1 MTKNVLLT
9 GGFGTLGGRISA
21 NLSKNPEINLR
32 LASRQK
38 RQPPS
43 WAPKA
48 EVCVVDFENQNS
60 IKQMLHEVTHVVHLA
75 ALNDYECHAEPEK
88 AQLVNVEYTRRV
100 VEQAGQL
107 KKLRFIYL
115 STIQVYG
122 NSLTGVIT
130 ETSPTDPQDA
140 YSQTHLDAE
149 QIVEHAHNT
158 QQLEGVRLRSA
169 NGFGA
174 PMSPD
179 AKIWQIIANDLC
191 RQAVETKKLTLKS
204 HGLQSRNF
212 VPFTD
217 VCSAV
222 YHSLGMSPQQ
232 TGDGLFN
239 LGGRKSL
246 QIIQMAELVA
256 TRCGAVLGFTPKIEK
271 PNETP
276 DSVPPAFEY
285 SSDKLLATGFI
296 LNCDLE
302 REIDSLLQSCKNW
315 FKFQN

>member
-38 RQPPS
+38 RQSPS
-43 WAPKA
+43 WAPKT

-75 ALNDYECHAEPEK
+75 ALNDYECRAEPEK

-100 VEQAGQL
+100 VEQAGQI

-149 QIVEHAHNT
+149 RIVEHAHNT
-158 QQLEGVRLRSA
+158 QQLEGIRLRSA

>member
-21 NLSKNPEINLR
+21 DLSKNSEINLR

-43 WAPKA
+43 WAPEA
-48 EVCVVDFENQNS
+48 EVFVIDFENQNS
-60 IKQMLHEVTHVVHLA
+60 IKQMLQEVTHVVHLA
-75 ALNDYECHAEPEK
+75 ALNDYECREEPET
-88 AQLVNVEYTRRV
+88 AQVVTVEYTRRI
-100 VEQAGQL
+100 VEQASEI
-107 KKLRFIYL
+107 KNLRFIYF

-122 NSLTGVIT
+122 NNLSGMIS
-130 ETSPTDPQDA
+130 ETSQTDPRDA

-149 QIVEHAHNT
+149 QIVEGAHSA

-204 HGLQSRNF
+204 HGLQFRNF

-222 YHSLGMSPQQ
+222 DHLLQLDKKQIS
-232 TGDGLFN
+232 DGLFN
-239 LGGRKSL
+239 VGGRKSL
-246 QIIQMAELVA
+246 QIIQVAELIA
-256 TRCGAVLGFTPKIEK
+256 ARCEVVLGFKPAIEK
-271 PNETP
+271 PKETP
-276 DSVPPAFEY
+276 DTVPPAFEF
-285 SSDKLLATGFI
+285 SSAKLLATGLN
-296 LNCDLE
+296 LNCDIE
-302 REIDSLLQSCKNW
+302 KEIDSLLQSCKNW

>member
-21 NLSKNPEINLR
+21 NLSKSPEINLR

-60 IKQMLHEVTHVVHLA
+60 IKKMLHEVTHVVHLA
-75 ALNDYECHAEPEK
+75 ALNDYECRAEPEK

-100 VEQAGQL
+100 VEQAGQI

-149 QIVEHAHNT
+149 RIVEHAHNT
-158 QQLEGVRLRSA
+158 QQLEGIRLRSA

-246 QIIQMAELVA
+246 QIIRMAELVA

>member
-43 WAPKA
+43 WAPKT

-107 KKLRFIYL
+107 KQLRFIYL

-149 QIVEHAHNT
+149 RIVEHAHNT

-191 RQAVETKKLTLKS
+191 RQAVETKKLKLKS
-204 HGLQSRNF
+204 HGLQFRNF

-222 YHSLGMSPQQ
+222 YHSLEMSKQQ

-239 LGGRKSL
+239 LGGTKTL

-256 TRCGAVLGFTPKIEK
+256 TRCEVVLGFAPKIEK

-302 REIDSLLQSCKNW
+302 REIDSLLQNCKNW

>member
-21 NLSKNPEINLR
+21 NLSKSPEINLR

-100 VEQAGQL
+100 VEQAGQI

-149 QIVEHAHNT
+149 RIVEHAHNT

>member
-21 NLSKNPEINLR
+21 NLSKSPEINLR

-43 WAPKA
+43 WAPKT

-60 IKQMLHEVTHVVHLA
+60 IKKMLHEVTHVVHLA
-75 ALNDYECHAEPEK
+75 ALNDYECRAEPEK

-149 QIVEHAHNT
+149 RIVEHAHNT

-239 LGGRKSL
+239 LGGRKTL

-256 TRCGAVLGFTPKIEK
+256 TRCGTVLGFTPKIEK

>member
-21 NLSKNPEINLR
+21 NLSKSPEINLR

-60 IKQMLHEVTHVVHLA
+60 IKQMLYEVTHVVHLA
-75 ALNDYECHAEPEK
+75 ALNDYECHDEPEK

-100 VEQAGQL
+100 VEQAGQI

-149 QIVEHAHNT
+149 RIVEHAHNT
-158 QQLEGVRLRSA
+158 QQLEGIRLRSA

-315 FKFQN
+315 IKFQN

>member
-1 MTKNVLLT
+1 MTKSVLLT

-21 NLSKNPEINLR
+21 DLSKNPEINLR

-48 EVCVVDFENQNS
+48 EVCVIDFENENS
-60 IKQMLHEVTHVVHLA
+60 IKQMFQEVTHVVHLA
-75 ALNDYECHAEPEK
+75 ALNDYECRAEPEMAK
-88 AQLVNVEYTRRV
+88 LVNVEYTRRI
-100 VEQAGQL
+100 VEQASDI
-107 KKLRFIYL
+107 KNLRFIYF

-122 NSLTGVIT
+122 NNLSGIIT
-130 ETSPTDPQDA
+130 ETSPTNPRDA

-149 QIVEHAHNT
+149 QIVEHAHST

-204 HGLQSRNF
+204 HGQQFRNF

-217 VCSAV
+217 ICSAV
-222 YHSLGMSPQQ
+222 NHVLQLEKQQ
-232 TGDGLFN
+232 VADGLFN
-239 LGGRKSL
+239 VGGRKSL
-246 QIIQMAELVA
+246 QIIQVAELVA
-256 TRCGAVLGFTPKIEK
+256 SRCEVVLDFKPKIEK

-276 DSVPPAFEY
+276 DSVPLEFKY
-285 SSDKLLATGFI
+285 SSAKLLATG
-296 LNCDLE
+296 LNLDSE
-302 REIDSLLQSCKNW
+302 IEKEIDSLLQSCKNW
-315 FKFQN
+315 FKFKN

>member
-75 ALNDYECHAEPEK
+75 ALNDYECRAEPER

-100 VEQAGQL
+100 VEQAGQI

-149 QIVEHAHNT
+149 RIVEHAHNT

>member
-100 VEQAGQL
+100 VEQAGQI

-140 YSQTHLDAE
+140 YSRTHLDAE
-149 QIVEHAHNT
+149 RIVEHAHNT
-158 QQLEGVRLRSA
+158 QQLEGIRLRSA

-239 LGGRKSL
+239 LGGRKTL

-256 TRCGAVLGFTPKIEK
+256 TRCGTVLGFTPKLEK

-296 LNCDLE
+296 FNCDLE
-302 REIDSLLQSCKNW
+302 KEIDSLLQSCKNW

>member
-60 IKQMLHEVTHVVHLA
+60 IKKMLHEVTHVVHLA
-75 ALNDYECHAEPEK
+75 ALNDYECRAEPEK

-100 VEQAGQL
+100 VEQAGQI

-149 QIVEHAHNT
+149 RIVEHAHNT

>member
-75 ALNDYECHAEPEK
+75 ALNDYECRAEPEK

-100 VEQAGQL
+100 VEQAGQI

>member
-100 VEQAGQL
+100 VEQAGQI

-149 QIVEHAHNT
+149 RIVEHAHNT
-158 QQLEGVRLRSA
+158 QQLEGIRLRSA

-246 QIIQMAELVA
+246 QIIQMAEFVA

>member
-21 NLSKNPEINLR
+21 NLSKSPEINLR

-60 IKQMLHEVTHVVHLA
+60 IKKMLHEVTHVVHLA

-100 VEQAGQL
+100 VEQAGQI

-149 QIVEHAHNT
+149 RIVEHAHNT

-239 LGGRKSL
+239 LGGRKTL

-256 TRCGAVLGFTPKIEK
+256 TRCGTVLGFTPKIEK

>member
-21 NLSKNPEINLR
+21 NLSKSPEINLR

-75 ALNDYECHAEPEK
+75 ALNDYECRAEPEK

-100 VEQAGQL
+100 VEQAGQI

-149 QIVEHAHNT
+149 RIVEHAHNT

-285 SSDKLLATGFI
+285 SSDKLLATGSI

>member
-60 IKQMLHEVTHVVHLA
+60 IKQMLHEVTDVVHLA
-75 ALNDYECHAEPEK
+75 ALNDYECRAEPEK

-100 VEQAGQL
+100 VEQAGQI

-149 QIVEHAHNT
+149 RIVEHAHNT

-239 LGGRKSL
+239 LGGRKTL

-256 TRCGAVLGFTPKIEK
+256 TRCGTVLGFTPKIEK

>member
-21 NLSKNPEINLR
+21 NLSKSPEINLR

-75 ALNDYECHAEPEK
+75 ALNDYECRAEPEK

-100 VEQAGQL
+100 VEQAGQI

-204 HGLQSRNF
+204 HGLQFRNF

>member
-48 EVCVVDFENQNS
+48 EVCVVDFEDQNS

-75 ALNDYECHAEPEK
+75 ALNDYECRAEPER

-100 VEQAGQL
+100 VEQAGQI

-149 QIVEHAHNT
+149 RIVEHAHNT

-179 AKIWQIIANDLC
+179 AKIWQIIADDLC

>member
-60 IKQMLHEVTHVVHLA
+60 IKQMLYEVTHVVHLA
-75 ALNDYECHAEPEK
+75 ALNDYECHDEPEK

-100 VEQAGQL
+100 VEQAGQI

-149 QIVEHAHNT
+149 RIVEHAHNT
-158 QQLEGVRLRSA
+158 QQLEGIRLRSA

-179 AKIWQIIANDLC
+179 VKIWQIIANDLC

>member
-21 NLSKNPEINLR
+21 VLSKTSEINLR
-32 LASRQK
+32 LATRQN

-48 EVCVVDFENQNS
+48 EVCVIDFENQNS
-60 IKQMLHEVTHVVHLA
+60 IKQMLREITHVVHLA
-75 ALNDYECHAEPEK
+75 SLNDYECRAEPEK
-88 AQLVNVEYTRRV
+88 AQLVNVEYTRRI
-100 VEQAGQL
+100 VEQACQNSG
-107 KKLRFIYL
+107 LRFIYF

-122 NSLTGVIT
+122 NNLTAVID
-130 ETSPTDPQDA
+130 EQSPTMPQDA
-140 YSQTHLDAE
+140 YSKTHLDAE
-149 QIVEHAHNT
+149 KIVEQAHNAR
-158 QQLEGVRLRSA
+158 QLEGVRLRSA

-174 PMSPD
+174 PMTQD

-204 HGLQSRNF
+204 HGLQFRNF

-217 VCSAV
+217 VCATV
-222 YHSLGMSPQQ
+222 DHSLQMPTQQ
-232 TGDGLFN
+232 IADGLFN

-246 QIIQMAELVA
+246 QIIQMAEIIA
-256 TRCGAVLGFTPKIEK
+256 ARCAGVLGFRPNIEK
-271 PNETP
+271 PDETP

-285 SSDKLLATGFI
+285 SSDKLLSTGLV
-296 LNCDLE
+296 LNSDIE
-302 REIDSLLQSCKNW
+302 KEIDSLLQSCKTW
-315 FKFQN
+315 FKFKN

>member
-75 ALNDYECHAEPEK
+75 ALNDYECRAEPEK

-140 YSQTHLDAE
+140 YSKTHLDAE
-149 QIVEHAHNT
+149 RIVEHAHNT

-239 LGGRKSL
+239 LGGRKTL

-256 TRCGAVLGFTPKIEK
+256 TRCGTVLGFTPKIEK

>member
-21 NLSKNPEINLR
+21 DLSKNSEIKLR

-38 RQPPS
+38 RQPPN

-48 EVCVVDFENQNS
+48 EVCVIDFENQNS

-75 ALNDYECHAEPEK
+75 ALNDYECRAEPEK
-88 AQLVNVEYTRRV
+88 AQMVNVEYTRRV
-100 VEQAGQL
+100 VEQASDI
-107 KKLRFIYL
+107 KNLRFIYF

-122 NSLTGVIT
+122 NNLSGVIS
-130 ETSPTDPQDA
+130 ETSPTDPRDA

-149 QIVEHAHNT
+149 LIVDRAHSA

-204 HGLQSRNF
+204 HGLQFRNF

-217 VCSAV
+217 VCSTV
-222 YHSLGMSPQQ
+222 NHLLQLDKQQ
-232 TGDGLFN
+232 IADGLFN
-239 LGGRKSL
+239 VGGRKSL
-246 QIIQMAELVA
+246 QIIQVAELVA
-256 TRCGAVLGFTPKIEK
+256 TRCEVVLGFRPKIER

-285 SSDKLLATGFI
+285 SCTKLLATGLHLDSEI
-296 LNCDLE
+296 DK
-302 REIDSLLQSCKNW
+302 EIDSLLQSCKNW

>member
-21 NLSKNPEINLR
+21 NLSKSPEINLR

-100 VEQAGQL
+100 VEQAGQI

-149 QIVEHAHNT
+149 RIVEHAHNT
-158 QQLEGVRLRSA
+158 QQLEGIRLRSA

>member
-1 MTKNVLLT
+1 
-9 GGFGTLGGRISA
+9 
-21 NLSKNPEINLR
+21 
-32 LASRQK
+32 
-38 RQPPS
+38 
-43 WAPKA
+43 
-48 EVCVVDFENQNS
+48 
-60 IKQMLHEVTHVVHLA
+60 
-75 ALNDYECHAEPEK
+75 
-88 AQLVNVEYTRRV
+88 
-100 VEQAGQL
+100 
-107 KKLRFIYL
+107 
-115 STIQVYG
+115 
-122 NSLTGVIT
+122 
-130 ETSPTDPQDA
+130 
-140 YSQTHLDAE
+140 
-149 QIVEHAHNT
+149 
-158 QQLEGVRLRSA
+158 
-169 NGFGA
+169 
-174 PMSPD
+174 MSPD

-239 LGGRKSL
+239 LGGRKTL

-256 TRCGAVLGFTPKIEK
+256 TRCGTVLGFTPKIEK

-296 LNCDLE
+296 LNCDIE
-302 REIDSLLQSCKNW
+302 KEIDSLLQSCKNW

>member
-21 NLSKNPEINLR
+21 NLSKSPEINLR

-43 WAPKA
+43 WAPKT

-75 ALNDYECHAEPEK
+75 ALNDNECRAEPEK

-100 VEQAGQL
+100 VEQAGQI

-149 QIVEHAHNT
+149 RIVEHAHNT
-158 QQLEGVRLRSA
+158 QQLEGIRLRSA

>member
-60 IKQMLHEVTHVVHLA
+60 IKKMLHEVTHVVHLA
-75 ALNDYECHAEPEK
+75 ALNDYECRAEPEK

-100 VEQAGQL
+100 VEQAGQI

-256 TRCGAVLGFTPKIEK
+256 TRCRAVLGFTPKIEK

>member
-21 NLSKNPEINLR
+21 NLSKSPEINLR

-100 VEQAGQL
+100 VEQAGQI

-149 QIVEHAHNT
+149 RIVEHAHNT
-158 QQLEGVRLRSA
+158 QQLEGIRLRSA

-239 LGGRKSL
+239 LGGRKTL

-302 REIDSLLQSCKNW
+302 KEIDSLLQSCKNW

>member
-21 NLSKNPEINLR
+21 NLSKSPEINLR

-60 IKQMLHEVTHVVHLA
+60 IKKMLHEVTHVVHLA
-75 ALNDYECHAEPEK
+75 ALNDYECRAEPEK

-100 VEQAGQL
+100 VEQAGQI

-149 QIVEHAHNT
+149 RIVEHAHNT
-158 QQLEGVRLRSA
+158 QQLEGIRLRSA

>member
-21 NLSKNPEINLR
+21 NLSKSPEINLR

-75 ALNDYECHAEPEK
+75 ALNDYECRAEPEK

-100 VEQAGQL
+100 VEQAGQI

-140 YSQTHLDAE
+140 YSKTHLDAE
-149 QIVEHAHNT
+149 RIVEHAHNT

>member
-21 NLSKNPEINLR
+21 NLSKSPEINLR

-75 ALNDYECHAEPEK
+75 ALNDYECRAEPER

-100 VEQAGQL
+100 VEQAGQI

-149 QIVEHAHNT
+149 RIVEHAHNT
-158 QQLEGVRLRSA
+158 QQLEGIRLRSA

-285 SSDKLLATGFI
+285 SSDKLLATGSI

>member
-21 NLSKNPEINLR
+21 DLSKNSEINLR

-48 EVCVVDFENQNS
+48 EVCLIDFENQNS

-75 ALNDYECHAEPEK
+75 ALNDYECRADPQHA
-88 AQLVNVEYTRRV
+88 QVVNVEYTHRI
-100 VEQAGQL
+100 VEQASDI
-107 KKLRFIYL
+107 KNLRFIYL

-122 NSLTGVIT
+122 NTLAGVIT
-130 ETSPTDPQDA
+130 EQSPTNPRDA
-140 YSQTHLDAE
+140 YAQTHLDAE
-149 QIVEHAHNT
+149 HIVEHAHNT

-204 HGLQSRNF
+204 HGLQFRNF

-222 YHSLGMSPQQ
+222 NHVLQLDKQQ
-232 TGDGLFN
+232 IADGLFN
-239 LGGRKSL
+239 VGGRGSL

-256 TRCGAVLGFTPKIEK
+256 ARCEIILGFIPKIEK

-276 DSVPPAFEY
+276 DALPNAFEY
-285 SSDKLLATGFI
+285 SSAKLFATG
-296 LNCDLE
+296 LNLNWDIE
-302 REIDSLLQSCKNW
+302 KEIDSLLQSCKNW

>member
-21 NLSKNPEINLR
+21 NLSKSPEINLR

-60 IKQMLHEVTHVVHLA
+60 IKQMLHEVTDVVHLA
-75 ALNDYECHAEPEK
+75 ALNDYECRAEPEK

-100 VEQAGQL
+100 VEQAGQI

-149 QIVEHAHNT
+149 RIVEHAHNT
-158 QQLEGVRLRSA
+158 QQLEGIRLRSA

>member
-21 NLSKNPEINLR
+21 YLSKNSEINLR
-32 LASRQK
+32 LASRQT

-48 EVCVVDFENQNS
+48 EVCLIDFENQNS

-75 ALNDYECHAEPEK
+75 ALNDYECRADPQHA
-88 AQLVNVEYTRRV
+88 QVVNVEYTRRI
-100 VEQAGQL
+100 VEQASDIRN
-107 KKLRFIYL
+107 LRFIYL

-122 NSLTGVIT
+122 NTLTGVVT
-130 ETSPTDPQDA
+130 ELSPTNPRDA

-149 QIVEHAHNT
+149 HIVEHAHNT

-204 HGLQSRNF
+204 HGLQFRNF

-222 YHSLGMSPQQ
+222 NHVLQLDKQQ
-232 TGDGLFN
+232 ISDGLFN
-239 LGGRKSL
+239 VGGRKSL

-256 TRCGAVLGFTPKIEK
+256 ARCKVVLGFRPNIEK

-276 DSVPPAFEY
+276 DALPNAFEY
-285 SSDKLLATGFI
+285 SSAKLLATGLN
-296 LNCDLE
+296 LNCDIEKEL
-302 REIDSLLQSCKNW
+302 DSLLQNCKNW

>member
-100 VEQAGQL
+100 VEQAGQI

-149 QIVEHAHNT
+149 RIVEHAHNT

-256 TRCGAVLGFTPKIEK
+256 TRCRAVLGFTPKIEK

-296 LNCDLE
+296 MNCDLE

>member
-21 NLSKNPEINLR
+21 NLSKSPEINLR

-100 VEQAGQL
+100 VEQAGQI

-149 QIVEHAHNT
+149 RIVEHAHNT
-158 QQLEGVRLRSA
+158 QQLEGIRLRSA

-296 LNCDLE
+296 FNCDLE
-302 REIDSLLQSCKNW
+302 KEIDSLLQSCKNW

>member
-21 NLSKNPEINLR
+21 NLSKSPEINLR

-75 ALNDYECHAEPEK
+75 ALNDYECRAEPER

-100 VEQAGQL
+100 VEQAGQI

-149 QIVEHAHNT
+149 RIVEHAHNT

>member
-21 NLSKNPEINLR
+21 DLSKNSEINLR

-38 RQPPS
+38 RQPPN

-48 EVCVVDFENQNS
+48 EVCVIDFENQNS
-60 IKQMLHEVTHVVHLA
+60 IKQMLQEVTHVVHLA
-75 ALNDYECHAEPEK
+75 ALNDYECRAEPEK

-100 VEQAGQL
+100 VEQASDI
-107 KKLRFIYL
+107 KNLRFIYF

-122 NSLTGVIT
+122 NNLSGMIS
-130 ETSPTDPQDA
+130 ETSQTDPRDA

-149 QIVEHAHNT
+149 QIVEGAHSA

-204 HGLQSRNF
+204 HGLQFRNF

-217 VCSAV
+217 ICSTV
-222 YHSLGMSPQQ
+222 NHLLQLNKQQ
-232 TGDGLFN
+232 IADGLFN
-239 LGGRKSL
+239 VGGRNSL
-246 QIIQMAELVA
+246 QIIQVAELVA
-256 TRCGAVLGFTPKIEK
+256 TRCEVVLGFRPKIER
-271 PNETP
+271 PNEIP

-285 SSDKLLATGFI
+285 SCAKLLATGLHLDSEI
-296 LNCDLE
+296 E
-302 REIDSLLQSCKNW
+302 KEIDLLLQSCKNW